1 MASYALFILL
11 TLCAGQPATLLLSK
25 PSSLGPYPTDPG
37 GTPHVLGLV
46 GIRGYKRSLSSNVLD
61 YPCSMSSVYNAGTG
75 CSAALGGSCSG
86 LIHTAIGDFEPWL
99 RMAISGGGL
108 DIIKLLPDGGCCR
121 NRISNALVQL
131 FASNG
136 TLLWQTRVLDVG
148 ASADA
153 VIINIPEATQTREAW
168 NCGLPLCPEGSFSA
182 ASNCTLCPFGTYAS
196 SRGSTA
202 CSPCPY
208 GSFSASI
215 GAVSN
220 ATCRKCPPG
229 SFSANSTGAANCTL
243 CPAGTFT
250 AATGS
255 TACQQCAGGHYCPT
269 GTSSWARLNCGRGHY
284 CPDGSGAPTHC
295 PIQVPPTG
303 GWGALQVQGPAF
315 IVETAHCLNHCFWNF
330 TSGNGMLSKC

>member
-1 MASYALFILL
+1 MAFYALIVQLA
-11 TLCAGQPATLLLSK
+11 LCAGQPATLLLSK
-25 PSSLGPYPTDPG
+25 PSSLGPYPTDSG

-46 GIRGYKRSLSSNVLD
+46 GIRGYTRSLSYSNVLD

-108 DIIKLLPDGGCCR
+108 DIIKLLPDGGCCK

-136 TLLWQTRVLDVG
+136 TLLWQTRVIDVG
-148 ASADA
+148 ASVDA
-153 VIINIPEATQTREAW
+153 VVINIPELTQTREAW
-168 NCGLPLCPEGSFSA
+168 NCGLPLCPEGSFSV

-202 CSPCPY
+202 CSPCP
-208 GSFSASI
+208 
-215 GAVSN
+215 
-220 ATCRKCPPG
+220 
-229 SFSANSTGAANCTL
+229 
-243 CPAGTFT
+243 
-250 AATGS
+250 
-255 TACQQCAGGHYCPT
+255 GGHYCPT
-269 GTSSWARLNCGRGHY
+269 GTSSWAYLNCGRGNY
-284 CPDGSGAPTHC
+284 CPDGSGAPSPC
-295 PIQVPPTG
+295 PYQVPPIG

-315 IVETAHCLNHCFWNF
+315 LVETAHCLNHCFWNF
-330 TSGNGMLSKC
+330 TSGDGMLSKC